1 MNDMN
6 LEECRQEFEKAL
18 KERPIN
24 VSFSG
29 EYNSMAAGDERP
41 FTYDDDRLNH
51 AFYGYRLAKG
61 LK

>member
-1 MNDMN
+1 MN
-6 LEECRQEFEKAL
+6 LEECRQEFEKSL
-18 KERPIN
+18 KERPAK
-24 VSFSG
+24 VSFDGS
-29 EYNSMAAGDERP
+29 YDSMIVGDEQL